1 MMENHDDEEEETTQC
16 CYSDNIEFILALGV
30 VAYTVVR
37 QEIEEEEEEAEENK
51 KRKRWA
57 RPQPRGPR
65 QLLQHQ
71 RAYDCIHTDWLGPA
85 PSFGK
90 TFKAQFRL
98 SRARVQKIM
107 EAFGNSGDPYYC
119 SDWKQPRQ
127 PCPGRNGPVSLEARV
142 LLPLKTLAFGVT
154 AIAFGDYFQMSDT
167 TARVS
172 CDKFHKTINKCF
184 GGEYLR
190 LPTPSDLRSV
200 TALHKR
206 VHGVDGMLGSLDCM
220 HTYWKNCPVGWQG
233 SFQGKDKGQSTVIL
247 EAVADH
253 YLWFWHAS
261 YGYSGAL
268 NDINVLQLSPLMQRL
283 CDGTFVSTEVN
294 SGVVPFDI
302 GTFGLQFNHTFML
315 VDGIYPKW
323 SRFVRGYKEPV
334 TDDERAFTS
343 WQEGAR
349 KDVERA
355 FGVFQCKFK
364 AVANP
369 IHIIDPKKIGV
380 MVRACL
386 ILHNMDV
393 SDRVMGDVNRRYEP
407 GSVEQDQEEIPIAED
422 VDGVD
427 GGAGENHLPPPAP
440 PIEPRLPGGGEIAP
454 VAVAPPAVERDFA
467 RELAMGITIRNETR
481 ALSNEVE
488 SYRLQRALIDYV
500 YSWKTANHDDAVEG

>member
-1 MMENHDDEEEETTQC
+1 MPHVISCRRPSIVLLFRLLTGAMENDDEEETSC
-16 CYSDNIEFILALGV
+16 CYSDNIEFLLLLGM
-30 VAYTVVR
+30 VAYTVV
-37 QEIEEEEEEAEENK
+37 EELEEEEAEENR

-71 RAYDCIHTDWLGPA
+71 RAYNCIHTDWLGPE

-98 SRARVQKIM
+98 SQARVQKIM
-107 EAFGNSGDPYYC
+107 EAFGNSGDPYYS
-119 SDWKQPRQ
+119 SDWKQ
-127 PCPGRNGPVSLEARV
+127 RNPHPAGKSGPVSLEAKV

-172 CDKFHKTINKCF
+172 CGKFHQAINKCF
-184 GGEYLR
+184 GREYLR

-283 CDGTFVSTEVN
+283 CDGTFGQTEVD

-302 GTFGLQFNHTFML
+302 GAWGQFNHTFML

-334 TDDERAFTS
+334 TDDEKAFTS

-386 ILHNMDV
+386 ILHNMGV
-393 SDRVMGDVNRRYEP
+393 SDRVMGDVERRYDP
-407 GSVEQDQEEIPIAED
+407 GSVEQDEEEVPIAE
-422 VDGVD
+422 GVEV
-427 GGAGENHLPPPAP
+427 GGEDNNHVPAP
-440 PIEPRLPGGGEIAP
+440 LVGPNVRV
-454 VAVAPPAVERDFA
+454 VAAPPLRDFE

-481 ALSNEVE
+481 ALANEVE

-500 YSWKTANHDDAVEG
+500 YSWKTNNN